1 MSIDGVSGRTSF
13 IGSGIVN
20 LRSQLDTLTQQL
32 SSGKISTTYAG
43 DGTGRSLAIGIRAQV
58 TALSSFTDTQT
69 NVNTRIGVA
78 NLSLQRLSD
87 ITSEV
92 KGAAVSA
99 GSTLDNTGQTA
110 GQKTASLDFFD
121 SVDMLNAQS
130 GDRYLFSGRAT
141 DTAPVAPADQ
151 IMNGNG
157 AAIAGLKQ
165 IIAERQA
172 ADVGATGMGRVILSQ
187 PTPTSVQV
195 GEDSAAIPGPPAF
208 PASPFGLKLNAIST
222 SIAGANVTQPS
233 APVTTPPTPLAMG
246 VDLSTAT
253 PQNGDTVK
261 FTFKLPDGTTEDI
274 NLTAST
280 ATPVPAN
287 GFAIGATPAATAAN
301 LNTAL
306 TTAVKTLANGALVA
320 ASAEQAGNDFFGQP
334 PLRIAATTAF
344 LDNGTSGTQVNN
356 KNAVAVTGNT
366 LLSGAAATDSIGTN
380 FSAGNTITVDGQLLT
395 FTAPGG
401 TNDGTHIPVDSNITA
416 LLGKIDVLSGN
427 VGPGTTPSSVVNGS
441 VVLHTGTANNLTI
454 TTTAPNPNPAFVSLG
469 LTSPVNV
476 ARRPATSFL
485 DNSQTGAAVNSALT
499 TPTPI
504 NGSTALL
511 NAANTNS
518 LSSGFSPGQTITV
531 TSSNGG
537 TTTTNTISFYTGTA
551 PAAVTGTTFVDL
563 ATATVSSVLGTIDT
577 LNGNSPPSSTVTN
590 GSVVLHSGTAN
601 GLTIASTNTAAFAAL
616 GLTSPVNVVRNGG
629 DTAQVVG
636 TAANTVIWYQ
646 GETGTSPARGTAV
659 AQIDAGITVQ
669 YGARADEQAL
679 RTQLQ
684 NVAVFAAVTTS
695 ATNPNAT
702 AVIAALNQRVANNL
716 ATIPGT
722 QTIQDIQA
730 DLAGAQ
736 ASIQSAA
743 NRQTQSSTMAQT
755 LLDQIEGVNTDE
767 VATKIL
773 ALQTALQASYQT
785 TAQLYQMTLVKYLP
799 A

>member
-13 IGSGIVN
+13 VGSGIVN

-58 TALSSFTDTQT
+58 AALSSYTDTQT
-69 NVNTRIGVA
+69 NVNTRINVA
-78 NLSLQRLSD
+78 NLSLQRLAD

-110 GQKTASLDFFD
+110 GQKTAALDFFD

-141 DTAPVAPADQ
+141 NTAPVAPADQ
-151 IMNGNG
+151 LMNGNG

-165 IIAERQA
+165 VIAERQA
-172 ADVGATGMGRVILSQ
+172 ADVGATGIGRVILSQ

-195 GEDSAAIPGPPAF
+195 GEDFAANPGAVPPV
-208 PASPFGLKLNAIST
+208 PASPYGLKLSAIST
-222 SIAGANVTQPS
+222 GIAGANATQPT
-233 APVTTPPTPLAMG
+233 ATPPATTPPSPLAMG
-246 VDLSTAT
+246 IDLGAAT
-253 PQNGDTVK
+253 PQDGDKVK

-287 GFAIGATPAATAAN
+287 GFAIGTTPAATAAN
-301 LNTAL
+301 LNAAL
-306 TTAVKTLANGALVA
+306 TTAVKALANGPLVA

-334 PLRIAATTAF
+334 PLRVGGTVLFA
-344 LDNGTSGTQVNN
+344 DNSSTGVPVNN

-366 LLSGAAATDSIGTN
+366 LLSGAAATDSIGAN
-380 FSAGNTITVDGQLLT
+380 FSAGNTITVNGQLLT
-395 FTAPGG
+395 FTASGG
-401 TNDGTHIPVDSNITA
+401 ANDGTHIPVDSNITA
-416 LLGKIDVLSGN
+416 LLGKIDALSGN
-427 VGPGTTPSSVVNGS
+427 VGAGTTPSTVVNGA

-476 ARRPATSFL
+476 VRVGTPSFL
-485 DNSQTGAAVNSALT
+485 DNSSSGLQVNNKNAVAVTGVTLLSGAAATDSIGTNFAIGDAIGVNGQSITFTAASPAGLNDGT
-499 TPTPI
+499 HIPVDSNI
-504 NGSTALL
+504 TALL
-511 NAANTNS
+511 GKIDA
-518 LSSGFSPGQTITV
+518 LSGNVGP
-531 TSSNGG
+531 G
-537 TTTTNTISFYTGTA
+537 TTPSSVVNGAVVLHTGTA
-551 PAAVTGTTFVDL
+551 NDL
-563 ATATVSSVLGTIDT
+563 KIT
-577 LNGNSPPSSTVTN
+577 
-590 GSVVLHSGTAN
+590 
-601 GLTIASTNTAAFAAL
+601 STNLTAFTSL
-616 GLTSPVNVVRNGG
+616 GLTSPVNVPRNGG
-629 DTAQVVG
+629 ATAPVTG

-659 AQIDAGITVQ
+659 AQIDTGITVQ

-695 ATNPNAT
+695 ATNPNAS
-702 AVIAALNQRVANNL
+702 AVVAALNQRVANNL

-730 DLAGAQ
+730 DFAGAQ

-755 LLDQIEGVNTDE
+755 MLDHIEGVNNDE
-767 VATKIL
+767 VATKIM

-799 A
+799 PA